1 MGTAGSR
8 CCAAEQV
15 SADQKDIKDTVTVL
29 PDELV
34 VANALLESADAKIDK
49 GSNHRPSRTWLETAI
64 IQDARASRTRGQ
76 QFIVLINKVPE
87 RKFLGIDVDLSDAV
101 CMMVEEVKDGLVS
114 DWNQANPDKQVVK
127 GDKIIAV
134 NGISGT
140 ASDLTE
146 AMTNAPAKPL
156 PSRNVPSAVMMMMA
170 PRAAV
175 KPKKPAAAAASLQ
188 VKLDPSDGPCDFQ
201 VAVDM
206 SQKPVLGLDVDW
218 SDGKTLYIKSVQPG
232 AVNDWNREHLEL
244 VVRAGDRIVAV
255 NGATGDAEAMVKECR
270 AGGVLR
276 MLVRTFQKRPLLQQQ
291 QTGSSP
297 SQLLAAAINKRPAPG
312 SESMSSKKRP
322 PSDGSLYSFLPAADP
337 EKDKTGGSRAK
348 ENDIFA
354 DPAVPQDPKLVI
366 FLDIDGVLRKDSC
379 PTISVDGEMLRVDLG
394 QRTLDAE
401 ALRSLRYI
409 VHRTGAGIVL
419 SSEWRRNSSL
429 MEEVATTL
437 RALGLP
443 VMRGSTAILQP
454 RQDLFAGS
462 ALIPDKEGTM
472 RLRWAER
479 RAREITQ
486 WLRENLEV
494 RSYAMLD
501 DLDLSMADE
510 QSVRNPETFRM
521 TRRFV
526 KVDPDVA

>member
-1 MGTAGSR
+1 M
-8 CCAAEQV
+8 
-15 SADQKDIKDTVTVL
+15 
-29 PDELV
+29 
-34 VANALLESADAKIDK
+34 
-49 GSNHRPSRTWLETAI
+49 
-64 IQDARASRTRGQ
+64 
-76 QFIVLINKVPE
+76 F
-87 RKFLGIDVDLSDAV
+87 
-101 CMMVEEVKDGLVS
+101 
-114 DWNQANPDKQVVK
+114 
-127 GDKIIAV
+127 
-134 NGISGT
+134 
-140 ASDLTE
+140 
-146 AMTNAPAKPL
+146 
-156 PSRNVPSAVMMMMA
+156 
-170 PRAAV
+170 
-175 KPKKPAAAAASLQ
+175 
-188 VKLDPSDGPCDFQ
+188 
-201 VAVDM
+201 
-206 SQKPVLGLDVDW
+206 
-218 SDGKTLYIKSVQPG
+218 
-232 AVNDWNREHLEL
+232 
-244 VVRAGDRIVAV
+244 
-255 NGATGDAEAMVKECR
+255 AMVKECK

-526 KVDPDVA
+526 KVDPDVALTLTDARRAIELLLNGPKASPVTSTGSASKASR